1 MIRQNG
7 RIVSEHPRSFCRGE
21 TIYDPWH
28 YVPML
33 ARKHGALRS
42 GAPFN
47 DWVLPAAMERIRPRL
62 AGGDALARSACEL
75 VHMAGVA

>member
-1 MIRQNG
+1 
-7 RIVSEHPRSFCRGE
+7 
-21 TIYDPWH
+21 
-28 YVPML
+28 ML

-42 GAPFN
+42 GAPFK